1 MPRKDNSPGQGQ
13 FPRTFES
20 IETRNDVFRSLA
32 GDEDFNGA
40 DPEFHK
46 HADQVFGQ
54 GGREYGNA
62 NALYGPNSAGG
73 NNFQYPGDLGG
84 VEYNH
89 FVLFSIYQGASLS
102 IDKVMSSVAGDHEGG
117 LMNAAGPT
125 NQGVANRHGDANDAV
140 IEAEA
145 RRPSAERGGAMFG
158 STSRD
163 SSGSETTTL
172 RTGGSGTGRGSAA
185 RTNPIQQTRI
195 NPAKVRM
202 METVALYMPQKINQ
216 LGILD
221 YDLEGTAGAAMVK
234 DLGNADM
241 RAVAA
246 LGKGAMNAVTK
257 TGDAIA
263 SMFGVEDTGFD
274 PAMKATMRI
283 TSNPRRELIFN
294 QPQPRKFEFNFE
306 FAPRNA
312 DESKIVLEIIRVF
325 KFHAYPFL
333 QSNGYFYEMPA
344 EFHVK
349 YFMTDD
355 TGAVAEN
362 TWLNRIGA
370 CALTEVNVDYAASGV
385 ASFHQ
390 DGSPTH
396 INLSLTFSEMEVMTQ
411 QHVSEGF

>member
-1 MPRKDNSPGQGQ
+1 MPRKDNNAPPRE

-20 IETRNDVFRSLA
+20 IKTRNDVFSGLYES
-32 GDEDFNGA
+32 GDR
-40 DPEFHK
+40 EFHK
-46 HADQVFGQ
+46 SNDEVFGQ
-54 GGREYGNA
+54 GGGEYGNA
-62 NALYGPNSAGG
+62 NALYGPNSVGG
-73 NNFQYPGDLGG
+73 NNFQYPGDLGS

-89 FVLFSIYQGASLS
+89 FVLFSIYQGSSLN
-102 IDKVMSSVAGDHEGG
+102 IDKITAADNGDESDGNSYMNSAGGSSQASS
-117 LMNAAGPT
+117 NS
-125 NQGVANRHGDANDAV
+125 HGNANDAV
-140 IEAEA
+140 MEAENRRINNGDMA
-145 RRPSAERGGAMFG
+145 RDR
-158 STSRD
+158 SRD
-163 SSGSETTTL
+163 SRGQDTTTL
-172 RTGGSGTGRGSAA
+172 RTGGMGSGRGQANRSSG
-185 RTNPIQQTRI
+185 IQQTRI

-202 METVALYMPQKINQ
+202 MESVALYMPQKINQ

-234 DLGNADM
+234 DLANADM

-257 TGDAIA
+257 TADAVA
-263 SMFGVEDTGFD
+263 SMFGVDDTGFD
-274 PAMKATMRI
+274 PAMRATMRI
-283 TSNPRRELIFN
+283 TSNPRRELVFN

-306 FAPRNA
+306 FAPRNS
-312 DESKIVLEIIRVF
+312 DESKTALEIIRTF
-325 KFHAYPFL
+325 KFHAYPYL
-333 QSNGYFYEMPA
+333 QQNGYFYEMPA